1 MLNLNYGNLLIE
13 ATKLLLVK
21 QINVLAGS
29 NLGVHSKVKQNKN
42 ILDTTGKQLRCGV
55 GAKLRC

>member
-1 MLNLNYGNLLIE
+1 VLNLNYGNLLIE

-21 QINVLAGS
+21 QINALAGS
-29 NLGVHSKVKQNKN
+29 NFGVHSKVKQNKN
-42 ILDTTGKQLRCGV
+42 ILATIEKQLRCAV